1 MRFDKWHIQTKKRW
15 EGRKKGE
22 RKGKERKKDIVKV
35 LLDWRF
41 ESRTSPIKQRTECCY
56 QT

>member
-1 MRFDKWHIQTKKRW
+1 VRFDKWHIQTKKRW